1 MEFDINNIPEQNE
14 RIAIVT
20 GANVGLGYETTLQLA
35 KKGMKVIM
43 ACRNIEKAEHAKEQ
57 IVKAYQPANLEIMEL
72 DLNSLQSVRNFA
84 TNFKSQYNQLDL
96 LINNAGVMI
105 PPFSKTKDGFE
116 LQMGVNYF
124 AHFLLTNLLFSLLD
138 KTEGSRIVSLSSI
151 AHEKGK
157 INFDNLHAEKGYSKM
172 KAYQQSKLACLMF
185 AYELERRIEKAG
197 SNVISVAAHP
207 GVSNT
212 NLGRHIPKFA
222 YKVFWPV
229 FKFFTHSPDRAALPT
244 LMAALHPDA
253 KGGDYF
259 GPTGFRGMK
268 GDPDKVEPKP
278 HAHDEEV
285 AQKLWEVTE
294 ELTGEKFTLTASKQN
309 TE

>member
-1 MEFDINNIPEQNE
+1 MNFDINKIPEQHG

-20 GANVGLGYETTLQLA
+20 GANIGLGYETTLTLA

-43 ACRNIEKAEHAKEQ
+43 ACRNIDKAEQAKSQ
-57 IVKAYQPANLEIMEL
+57 IVQSYQPANLEVMEL
-72 DLNSLQSVRNFA
+72 DLSSLQSVRDFA
-84 TNFKSQYNQLDL
+84 TNFKSQYDKLDL

-124 AHFLLTNLLFSLLD
+124 AHFLLTNLLWPLLD
-138 KTEGSRIVSLSSI
+138 KTKGSRIVSLSSV

-157 INFDNLHAEKGYSKM
+157 IDFDNLHAEKGYSKM

-185 AYELERRIEKAG
+185 AYELERRIGKAG
-197 SNVISVAAHP
+197 SKTTSVAAHP

-222 YKVFWPV
+222 YKVFWPI
-229 FKFFTHSPDRAALPT
+229 FKFFTHTPDRAALPT
-244 LMAALHPDA
+244 LMAALHPDV

-268 GDPDKVEPKP
+268 GEPGKVAAKP
-278 HAHDEEV
+278 HAHNEEV
-285 AQKLWEVTE
+285 AKKLWEVSE
-294 ELTGEKFTLTASKQN
+294 ELTGEKFTLTENNQN
-309 TE
+309 PE